1 MTILSTIKSTFLR
14 LKYDGFNITSYIAKE
29 TEELDTSESHAID
42 KIIAL
47 GGNVEDAVYG
57 FAFAGNVRQVN
68 KLLENCPSAK
78 QTVAIGQA
86 IRGYVRAEHFDAVY
100 EIPNYREY
108 MKEMVIGLA
117 QAGNK
122 EKLQP
127 ILDKKIHFFA
137 QAVEGY
143 SEGNHELLLKKL
155 IKGTC
160 YYPQAIFYAARSG
173 HTTLVNSLLADCGVS
188 VDFKVESL
196 EPDSSDSLKNKSQI
210 NAYTLLNHAVQGYAS
225 GRHFK
230 EAAALLERGA
240 SIYQCISSIQD
251 ENEPQINFEPYFVL
265 LSYVESKEIA
275 TQILGQI
282 KLHSGISGKA
292 ISDDDEVKY
301 RRVNNLMNL
310 GMNYLDAAKK
320 AGEEVLVDGAE
331 QASKSSVDTAEAIDV
346 TLPSLSLILNEELDL
361 NTTSNAALAP
371 TRC

>member
-1 MTILSTIKSTFLR
+1 MTILSTIKSTFLK
-14 LKYDGFNITSYIAKE
+14 LQYDGFNITSYIAKE
-29 TEELDTSESHAID
+29 TEEQDTSEHHAID
-42 KIIAL
+42 KILAL

-68 KLLENCPSAK
+68 KLLENCPSTK
-78 QTVAIGQA
+78 RTVSIGQA
-86 IRGYVRAEHFDAVY
+86 IRGYVRVGNLDAVY

-143 SEGNHELLLKKL
+143 SEGNHEVLLKKL

-173 HTTLVNSLLADCGVS
+173 HTTLVNSLLTDCGVS
-188 VDFKVESL
+188 SDFKVETL
-196 EPDSSDSLKNKSQI
+196 DAGSSDSLKNQSQI
-210 NAYTLLNHAVQGYAS
+210 NAYALLNHALQGYAS
-225 GRHFK
+225 GCHFK
-230 EAAALLERGA
+230 EAAALLDRGA

-251 ENEPQINFEPYFVL
+251 ENDSLSNIEPYFVL
-265 LSYVESKEIA
+265 LSHVENKEIA

-282 KLHSGISGKA
+282 KLHLGISGKA
-292 ISDDDEVKY
+292 ISDEDIVKFETIK
-301 RRVNNLMNL
+301 NLMNL

-320 AGEEVLVDGAE
+320 AGEEVLIDGIE
-331 QASKSSVDTAEAIDV
+331 QASKSSFDTARAIDV
-346 TLPSLSLILNEELDL
+346 TLPSLTRILSEELDL
-361 NTTSNAALAP
+361 NTTSNATLLP